1 MGEKQLRPEDPPR
14 FQSDSCASAI
24 ARSSLPH
31 TILVDH
37 LGCVA
42 PSFWKTQPRLSGL
55 HCSFLLGN
63 AAQASAM
70 IVRLLPA
77 DDVAFQALEGG
88 VECRR
93 HARALREGR

>member
-1 MGEKQLRPEDPPR
+1 MGEKQLRPEEPPR

-31 TILVDH
+31 TILADH
-37 LGCVA
+37 LGRVV
-42 PSFWKTQPRLSGL
+42 FF
-55 HCSFLLGN
+55 FLEN
-63 AAQASAM
+63 AARVSAV

-77 DDVAFQALEGG
+77 DDVAFQPLEGG

>member
-1 MGEKQLRPEDPPR
+1 MGEKQLRPEEPPR

-31 TILVDH
+31 TTLVDH
-37 LGCVA
+37 LGCAV
-42 PSFWKTQPRLSGL
+42 LSCL
-55 HCSFLLGN
+55 DN

-70 IVRLLPA
+70 IVRFLPA
-77 DDVAFQALEGG
+77 DDISFQPLEGG